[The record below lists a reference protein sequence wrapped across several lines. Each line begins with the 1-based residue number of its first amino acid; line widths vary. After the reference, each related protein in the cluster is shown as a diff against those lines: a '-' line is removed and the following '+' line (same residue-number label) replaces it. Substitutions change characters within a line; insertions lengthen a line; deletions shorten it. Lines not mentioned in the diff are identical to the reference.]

1 MCETIHKNGEA
12 EKKRRGWWKERERE
26 RTEGRKRDSQA
37 TNIKNTSPRTQMILF
52 RV

>member
-26 RTEGRKRDSQA
+26 RTEGRKRDRYGQA
-37 TNIKNTSPRTQMILF
+37 TSRIQAQEHK
-52 RV
+52 